1 MDKRPFTCCFTG
13 HRILPAGQEEEIW
26 RRVYACLE
34 PLLEEGVRYFGVGGA
49 LGFDTLVAEKLLALR
64 ESHTQI
70 RIILIKHS
78 ETILVVEDDAQ
89 IRNFITYTLKQEGFP
104 CLTAG
109 TAQNALTQLV
119 SGQIDLVLLDL
130 GLPDFDGMEVIK
142 KVREWSEVPII
153 VVSARDQDNE
163 KASALDNGADDYLT
177 KPFSATE
184 LMARIR
190 VALRHSYK
198 AVGNKAQTVF
208 TVGGLSIDLERHQV
222 SLDGENLHVTP
233 MEYNLLALFFK
244 NIGKVLTTQYIINEI
259 YGPGYGNDT
268 QALRALMA
276 ALRRKI
282 EKSPAKPRYILTEI
296 GVGYRLV
303 DE

>member
-1 MDKRPFTCCFTG
+1 MTMHCD
-13 HRILPAGQEEEIW
+13 A
-26 RRVYACLE
+26 
-34 PLLEEGVRYFGVGGA
+34 
-49 LGFDTLVAEKLLALR
+49 
-64 ESHTQI
+64 
-70 RIILIKHS
+70 
-78 ETILVVEDDAQ
+78 ILVVEDDVQ

-109 TAQNALTQLV
+109 NAQGALSQLV
-119 SGQIDLVLLDL
+119 SNPVDLMLLDL

-163 KASALDNGADDYLT
+163 KAAALDSGADDYLT

-190 VALRHSYK
+190 VALRHSHK
-198 AVGNKAQTVF
+198 IAGTSRQTVYS
-208 TVGGLSIDLERHQV
+208 VGGLSIDLERHLV
-222 SLDGENLHVTP
+222 YLDGAELHVTP
-233 MEYNLLALFFK
+233 MEYSLLSLFFR
-244 NIGKVLTTQYIINEI
+244 NMGKVLTTQYIIQEI
-259 YGPGYGNDT
+259 YGAGYGNDT

-276 ALRRKI
+276 GLRRKI